1 MPERAL
7 VLEVLRILNVAIDDV
22 ALSDESRRFSEAVSA
37 RRKIER
43 FLRSIKEN
51 GRVCDVEGCGRKHV
65 GKGLCFKHWSRVH
78 RKGQPID
85 SGRDYLGDRTDANE
99 ILSEDEFVRL
109 KDLRSQGFT
118 QRDVCYEIQR
128 GLVVVRRAWVYRSY
142 EQYRHLVPV
151 DVEEEDVGGA

>member
-1 MPERAL
+1 M
-7 VLEVLRILNVAIDDV
+7 
-22 ALSDESRRFSEAVSA
+22 
-37 RRKIER
+37 
-43 FLRSIKEN
+43 
-51 GRVCDVEGCGRKHV
+51 
-65 GKGLCFKHWSRVH
+65 H

-109 KDLRSQGFT
+109 KDFRSQGFT

-128 GLVVVRRAWVYRSY
+128 GLVVVRRAWPYRSY

-151 DVEEEDVGGA
+151 DDEEEDVGGA